1 MNQTQGGFNWYN
13 SAPRLKAN
21 SNPKGRFMNQS
32 NKSGKMQT
40 YNLNLP
46 VLLLL
51 FLVFMILGGGLT
63 YLATQITGTPAE
75 PTIAAVLPTDTLGPP
90 TATMETI
97 APTEAETTPLPQA
110 TLPPLD
116 YTVQSGDTC
125 AGIAGFFD
133 IPITMLVQINNL
145 STACNIFPGQVLSV
159 PQPTPMPTSD
169 AIATQAARLTAAAC
183 PIEVIT
189 VQEGETIDAIAN
201 FKKIPAS
208 VILEWNGKTSSLLF
222 AGETLEIPLCKN
234 TVDESGST
242 LTPSPAPT
250 YNAAEVLQPPRGSV
264 FSLGD
269 TIVLQWTAPA
279 QLRSNEYFMITIF
292 DNTSGDSVVL
302 EEYLQETSFI
312 VPESLHPA
320 DSGTHVFSWQIGIVA
335 HIGEDS
341 FGNRT
346 YRQSGPDS
354 EMYYFA
360 WE

>member
-1 MNQTQGGFNWYN
+1 MSQ
-13 SAPRLKAN
+13 S
-21 SNPKGRFMNQS
+21 NQS
-32 NKSGKMQT
+32 GKIQT

-46 VLLLL
+46 TLLLL
-51 FLVFMILGGGLT
+51 FLVFTLLGGGLT
-63 YLATQITGTPAE
+63 YLAAQITSPSEE
-75 PTIAAVLPTDTLGPP
+75 PTPVVALPTDTQLPP
-90 TATMETI
+90 TETQES
-97 APTEAETTPLPQA
+97 APQIVEETTPLPQP

-133 IPITMLVQINNL
+133 ISITLLVQLNNL
-145 STACNIFPGQVLSV
+145 STSCNIFPGQVLVV

-169 AIATQAARLTAAAC
+169 AIATQAARLTEAAC
-183 PIEVIT
+183 PVEVVT

-201 FKKIPAS
+201 FLGVPANE
-208 VILEWNGKTSSLLF
+208 ILEWNGKTSSLLF

-234 TVDESGST
+234 TTDESGST
-242 LTPSPAPT
+242 LTPSPAPS
-250 YNAAEVLQPPRGSV
+250 YNAPEILQPPRGMV
-264 FSLGD
+264 FSQGD
-269 TIVLQWTAPA
+269 TIVLQWVAPA
-279 QLRSNEYFMITIF
+279 QLRPNEYFMVTIF
-292 DNTSGDSVVL
+292 DNTAGDMVIL
-302 EEYLQETSFI
+302 EEYLQDTSFI

-320 DSGTHVFSWQIGIVA
+320 DGGTHVFSWRIGIVA